1 MKPQTQA
8 VSDGKS
14 ESERGHSI
22 LEKDGASCLLL
33 DGATPSLIPR
43 VLGPWQGLSECS
55 PWPGGGARWAAPSL
69 GMTISR
75 LKPF

>member
-33 DGATPSLIPR
+33 DGATPSLIP
-43 VLGPWQGLSECS
+43 
-55 PWPGGGARWAAPSL
+55 
-69 GMTISR
+69 
-75 LKPF
+75 